1 MSIPKAFISYSYDDS
16 VHQDWVLRLA
26 TRLRTDGIDVTLD
39 LWHLAFGDQLP
50 LFMER
55 AVRENQF
62 VLIACT
68 PRYKERSDNR
78 QGGVGYEGDIMTA
91 DALAFGDLC
100 TCAQPRAIDRSGE
113 EGARSRP
120 DSKSISVIRNQYRSE
135 R

>member
-62 VLIACT
+62 VLIA
-68 PRYKERSDNR
+68 SDL
-78 QGGVGYEGDIMTA
+78 
-91 DALAFGDLC
+91 ALVNYLVKW
-100 TCAQPRAIDRSGE
+100 QYS
-113 EGARSRP
+113 
-120 DSKSISVIRNQYRSE
+120 NQ
-135 R
+135 